1 MKKQSHLKPGM
12 TVVIDPKYVHEYDQ
26 HVQPFNM
33 FKLNLTATVIEVN
46 APINHPEHGWS
57 GMETAHIKQGV
68 IGCFSVP
75 TKWLIPAEQR
85 LG

>member
-1 MKKQSHLKPGM
+1 MKNKSHLKPGM
-12 TVVIDPKYVHEYDQ
+12 TVIIDPEYERQ
-26 HVQPFNM
+26 YKAQVQPMMM
-33 FKLNLTATVIEVN
+33 FKLRLTATVIEVN
-46 APINHPEHGWS
+46 PPAYHEYAWVGE
-57 GMETAHIKQGV
+57 ETAHIKQGV